1 LSRKSSIVLVLAFLG
16 TLAGCFDVGD
26 EFTIRP
32 DGTIHFRRT
41 LRFQATPETAETKA
55 KGILDDGTV
64 AGITA
69 RERWKPI
76 VKKVDFNTSI
86 DGAYVTVVEDLELA
100 ADAAPVFTSIQAEIS
115 KRVKV
120 DGQDFPWC
128 PNVNIQKLQN
138 GNTSFS
144 ASLIDVKAPPG
155 FDKDQAK
162 ATFGERVY
170 SLKLYAPAIVTAS
183 PTGVVGAGVVEWKTS
198 LADLAAE
205 QVKETELL
213 AEVGPPFPTVAVA
226 ALGVIA
232 IVLFGA
238 LFYVLRARTRA
249 ELRALRPSAPR
260 TMPEVME
267 SGALPV
273 VPSGDALL
281 SDESEINV
289 DTDDGV
295 PVAGAQSGVAGV
307 VKFKCP
313 SCGVEL
319 KVPLNLAGRTGKC
332 RKCGGAFVSPVPA
345 PLKQARAAA
354 AATPQPEPASLREA
368 FSVKKVKCSC
378 GMTSAIL
385 KGRTD
390 GEERCPAC
398 NQVLVVV

>member
-1 LSRKSSIVLVLAFLG
+1 MSRKSSIVLVLALLG
-16 TLAGCFDVGD
+16 TLAGCFDVSD

-32 DGTIHFRRT
+32 DGTLHFKRT
-41 LRFQATPETAETKA
+41 LRFPTTPETAEAKA

-69 RERWKPI
+69 KERWKPI
-76 VKKVDFNTSI
+76 VKKVDFNTSVEGSYI
-86 DGAYVTVVEDLELA
+86 TVVEDLDLA

-128 PNVNIQKLQN
+128 PNVTIQKLPN

-144 ASLIDVKAPPG
+144 ASLIDVKAPPT
-155 FDKDQAK
+155 FDKEQAK
-162 ATFGERVY
+162 ATFGDRFY
-170 SLKLYAPAIVTAS
+170 SLKLNAPAIVTFS
-183 PTGVVGAGVVEWKTS
+183 PTGVVGASGVVEWKTS

-205 QVKETELL
+205 QVKETELV
-213 AEVGPPFPTVAVA
+213 AEVGPPFPTIAVA
-226 ALGVIA
+226 ALGLVA
-232 IVLFGA
+232 ILIVAA
-238 LFYVLRARTRA
+238 LYYVLRARTKA

-260 TMPEVME
+260 TMPEVLD

-273 VPSGDALL
+273 IPSAEALL
-281 SDESEINV
+281 SDASEINV
-289 DTDDGV
+289 DTDDAI
-295 PVAGAQSGVAGV
+295 PAQAGAAGV

-313 SCGVEL
+313 GCGVEL
-319 KVPLNLAGRTGKC
+319 KVPLNLAGRAGKC
-332 RKCGGAFVSPVPA
+332 RKCGGAFVSPVPT

-354 AATPQPEPASLREA
+354 AVAPPPEPASLREA
-368 FSVKKVKCSC
+368 FSVKKVKCVC

-385 KGRTD
+385 KGRAD